1 MESQVVKVSL
11 LIMLSSVITIGC
23 GVAKDVPDPLPPPES
38 QIESSHEIHELNS
51 RLISQSSGAPAS
63 PGDYLIGPADLL
75 EVKVFESE
83 KLTSTVRV
91 SSRGQV
97 TLHLLGSVDVNGL
110 TAREAEERIE
120 DLLKSDDYIKDPHVS
135 IFVKEHK
142 SKLVS
147 VVGFVRE
154 PGSYELLG
162 RETLLDSLAAAKG
175 LKDNAGR
182 TVYLTRVDDNGERE
196 AYVVDLDQL
205 LVKGDTETN
214 VVLKPGDVVYVP
226 EAGTVFVQG
235 AVRKPGSFPMKE
247 RSTTVSHSI
256 AMAGGLATYA
266 NRKDVKLIRY
276 SGDGKREIIEL
287 DLGTILSGE
296 AEDPVVM
303 DRDAVIVGAS
313 VGKRLLYGL
322 RLNFLLG
329 LVGVGYDP
337 PERYQQ

>member
-1 MESQVVKVSL
+1 MVFIISRAIYL
-11 LIMLSSVITIGC
+11 LSVLSAISVISC
-23 GVAKDVPDPLPPPES
+23 GGGKKVPDSLPPES
-38 QIESSHEIHELNS
+38 RIESAQEIKEFNS
-51 RLISQSSGAPAS
+51 RLITQSSGAPAS
-63 PGDYLIGPADLL
+63 PADYLIGPADLL

-91 SSRGQV
+91 SSRGQI
-97 TLHLLGSVDVNGL
+97 TLPLLGSVDVNAL
-110 TAREAEERIE
+110 TAREAEEKIE
-120 DLLKSDDYIKDPHVS
+120 NLLKSDGYINNPHVGV
-135 IFVKEHK
+135 FVKEHK

-162 RETLLDSLAAAKG
+162 RQTLLDSLAAAKG

-182 TVYLTRVDDNGERE
+182 TVYLTRAEGNGRRE
-196 AYVVDLDQL
+196 AYVVDLDEL
-205 LVKGDTETN
+205 LLKGNSEIN

-226 EAGTVFVQG
+226 ETGTVFVEG

-247 RSTTVSHSI
+247 RSTTVTHSI
-256 AMAGGLATYA
+256 AMAGGLTTYA
-266 NRKDVKLIRY
+266 NGSDVKLVRHM
-276 SGDGKREIIEL
+276 GNGKREIVEM
-287 DLGTILSGE
+287 DLGKIQKGE
-296 AEDPVVM
+296 AEDPIVK
-303 DRDAVIVGAS
+303 DGDAVIVGAS
-313 VGKRLLYGL
+313 IAKRFIYGL